1 MTADE
6 ALKKMT
12 EIDAQIAKLREA
24 HSRYNLI
31 AAGTIETQG
40 EIDAQQA
47 KADALVNE
55 VDIEII
61 KGAKDKDVI
70 VEEISK

>member
-1 MTADE
+1 MTPEE
-6 ALKKMT
+6 ALAKMT
-12 EIDAQIAKLREA
+12 EIDAQVAKLRDA

-47 KADALVNE
+47 KADLLVNE
-55 VDIEII
+55 VNIELI
-61 KGAKDKDVI
+61 KEAKDAGAAEPI
-70 VEEISK
+70 IIE